1 MKVFIGTDHAGY
13 EMKESL
19 KAFISDLGYEIEDVG
34 AFEYEKTDDYPG
46 FISRVAR
53 KIQEDPDNH
62 RGIILGGSGQ
72 GEAMTANRFT
82 GVRAT
87 VYYGFSDDIIELS
100 REHNNA
106 NVLSLGARFL
116 IEDEAKRVVKKWLS
130 LDFPGHERHVR
141 RLEMIDK
148 EAEDQVN

>member
-13 EMKESL
+13 ELKEIL
-19 KAFISDLGYEIEDVG
+19 KEYIIELGHEVEDVG
-34 AFEYEKTDDYPG
+34 AFEYEKTDDYPV
-46 FISRVAR
+46 FIARVAR
-53 KIQEDPDNH
+53 KIQEDPEQYK
-62 RGIILGGSGQ
+62 GIILGGSGQ
-72 GEAMTANRFT
+72 GEAMVANRFI

-116 IEDEAKRVVKKWLS
+116 IEDEAKRVVRKWLS
-130 LDFPGHERHVR
+130 LEFPGQERHVR
-141 RLEMIDK
+141 RLELMDE
-148 EAEDQVN
+148 EAKNQ